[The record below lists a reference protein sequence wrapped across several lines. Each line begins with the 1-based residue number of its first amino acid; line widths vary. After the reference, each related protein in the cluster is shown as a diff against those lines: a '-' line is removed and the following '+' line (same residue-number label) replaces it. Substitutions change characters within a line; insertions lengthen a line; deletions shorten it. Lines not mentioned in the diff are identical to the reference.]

1 MQGSEKSLNT
11 ERFVVPNKLRKGQ
24 FREDFEC
31 QAKVPEPYSVND
43 REPLRRE
50 VVEASATLL
59 AAATAC
65 RVLLSSPTG
74 SWTSAARD
82 GASAGRPLGL
92 WQLTWR
98 IRAGAGRYWKQSRA
112 VML

>member
-50 VVEASATLL
+50 VVKGICNPSGCCYSLQGSALLSHWKLDLCSPRWGERWQAAGPL
-59 AAATAC
+59 AAD
-65 RVLLSSPTG
+65 LEN
-74 SWTSAARD
+74 
-82 GASAGRPLGL
+82 
-92 WQLTWR
+92 
-98 IRAGAGRYWKQSRA
+98 
-112 VML
+112 